1 MDMDIPTP
9 QHDSVMNSKPQN
21 IAVAAMALGLFM
33 LGIYTLWHFLSAL
46 AWAGIFAVAL
56 WPFYRRM
63 QARFGEG
70 KHNILLPSLFTL
82 GVALVFIVPIG
93 LVGMQLAKE
102 AHNMAN
108 WLHNAHDNGVPEP
121 DALRHLPFFQT
132 QVDSWWQEN
141 LADPQGAKNLV
152 ERTSNGRVGSMS
164 REIGAQ
170 VARRLT
176 LFVFTLVTLFFLFR
190 SGHEVTQQMRRA
202 ASRTFGPN
210 GERVGRQ
217 IIASIHGTVD
227 GLVLVGLGEG
237 VLMGIVYGVA
247 GVPHATVLG
256 AVTAVAA
263 IIPFGA
269 PVVFAIAALLL
280 LANGSVVWAIAVIC
294 IGFAMTLAADHFVR
308 PVLIGGAT
316 QLPFI
321 WVLLGIL
328 GGVEMWG
335 LLGLFLG
342 PAIMAALMMLWREW
356 AGERPA

>member
-1 MDMDIPTP
+1 MDVPAP
-9 QHDSVMNSKPQN
+9 QRGPVMNSKPQDV
-21 IAVAAMALGLFM
+21 AVAALALGLFV
-33 LGIYTLWHFLSAL
+33 LGVYTLWNFLSAL

-56 WPFYRRM
+56 WPYYRRL
-63 QARFGEG
+63 QTRFGKG

-82 GVALVFIVPIG
+82 AVALVFIVPIG

-102 AHNMAN
+102 AHNMAD
-108 WLHNAHDNGVPEP
+108 WLHNAREHGVPEP
-121 DALRHLPFFQT
+121 DFVKHLPVFET
-132 QVDSWWQEN
+132 QVDGWWKQN
-141 LADPQGAKNLV
+141 LADPQGAKELV

-164 REIGAQ
+164 REIGSQ

-176 LFVFTLVTLFFLFR
+176 LFVFTLFTLFFLFR

-237 VLMGIVYGVA
+237 VLLGIVYAFA
-247 GVPHATVLG
+247 GVPHPTVFG
-256 AVTAVAA
+256 ALTAVAA

-269 PVVFAIAALLL
+269 PVIFAIAALLL
-280 LANGSVVWAIAVIC
+280 AANGSIVWAIAVVC
-294 IGFAMTLAADHFVR
+294 IGLAVTAAADHFVR